1 MLFIYFKIW
10 LVGFSSLFATDEPT
24 FKGGNTALNSFITSR
39 LIYPTFS
46 KNNCL
51 QGTIYVAFS
60 IKKTGEI
67 YNSKVQKGMGIDLD
81 KEALRLVRLTNGKWE
96 LTENHD
102 EKLQLVIPVNFT
114 LQNYNCNQ
122 RSPDQI
128 NQAKELYRNR
138 LALENAILSFY
149 KNKESGNANQANE
162 LEIIKFKAEL
172 GFDDDFISRK
182 LREGKQKL
190 KQGDKE
196 SACEDLYFV
205 KYLGSTL
212 ADELIAEHCK

>member
-1 MLFIYFKIW
+1 MLLIYFKIW
-10 LVGFSSLFATDEPT
+10 LIGFANLFVSEDPK
-24 FKGGNTALNSFITSR
+24 FKGGNEALNSFITSR

-51 QGTIYVAFS
+51 QGTIFVEFS
-60 IKKTGEI
+60 IKKSGEI
-67 YNSKVQKGMGIDLD
+67 YNSRVQKGMGIDLD
-81 KEALRLVRLTNGKWE
+81 REALRLVRLTRGKWD
-96 LTENHD
+96 LSENHD
-102 EKLQLVIPVNFT
+102 EKLQLVIPINFA
-114 LQNYNCNQ
+114 LQNYNCGQ

-138 LALENAILSFY
+138 LALEKAILSFY
-149 KNKESGNANQANE
+149 KNKAQGNANQANE

-172 GFDDDFISRK
+172 GYDDNFIAKK

-190 KQGDKE
+190 KQEDKE
-196 SACEDLYFV
+196 SACEDFYFV

>member
-10 LVGFSSLFATDEPT
+10 LIGFANLFTADQPT
-24 FKGGNTALNSFITSR
+24 FKGGNAALNSFITSR
-39 LIYPTFS
+39 LIYPAFS

-51 QGTIYVAFS
+51 QGTIYIAFS
-60 IKKTGEI
+60 IKKNGEI
-67 YNSKVQKGMGIDLD
+67 YNSKIQKGMEIDLD
-81 KEALRLVRLTNGKWE
+81 REALRLVRLTSGKWD
-96 LTENHD
+96 LNENHD
-102 EKLQLVIPVNFT
+102 EKLQLVIPVNFV

-122 RSPDQI
+122 RSAEQI

-138 LALENAILSFY
+138 LALENAILGFY
-149 KNKESGNANQANE
+149 KNKASGNANQADE

-172 GFDDDFISRK
+172 GFDDDFIAKK

-196 SACEDLYFV
+196 SACEDFYFV